1 MRKIWILAGAVL
13 GFGAV
18 AVAAQEP
25 GSRPGADRLTS
36 PSVPPAS
43 GTSSSDLGRSG
54 GVITPPADVDPAMKQ
69 TPPACLEW
77 LPIAFPLA
85 EGPRVRIRLPPAES
99 LSLAP
104 SRSRT
109 WRTPAFRAGVRGSL
123 GVQVGRDAH
132 GVLISRQPAA
142 ISLPGHIPVPQCR

>member
-1 MRKIWILAGAVL
+1 MRKIWILAGEVL

-54 GVITPPADVDPAMKQ
+54 CVITPPADVDPAMKQ
-69 TPPACLEW
+69 TPPPSADKMPVIPPPGTPRGNPALE
-77 LPIAFPLA
+77 PK
-85 EGPRVRIRLPPAES
+85 
-99 LSLAP
+99 
-104 SRSRT
+104 
-109 WRTPAFRAGVRGSL
+109 
-123 GVQVGRDAH
+123 
-132 GVLISRQPAA
+132 
-142 ISLPGHIPVPQCR
+142 